1 MQAHADILRCFTLV
15 ETGELIGGSSYY
27 ERFDGNPQRAEI
39 EFNLKER
46 YLVNHLG
53 KWFSLEKASD
63 DIYVME
69 EDRRYAY
76 IVKDTGNLVLEVRVD
91 KDAATIKIFECK
103 WFCGS

>member
-1 MQAHADILRCFTLV
+1 MRFIRFTSFLIALISMQAHADILRCFTLV

-53 KWFSLEKASD
+53 K
-63 DIYVME
+63 
-69 EDRRYAY
+69 
-76 IVKDTGNLVLEVRVD
+76 
-91 KDAATIKIFECK
+91 
-103 WFCGS
+103 